1 LRAAFSSQAD
11 LMISRM
17 KSNVLVA
24 SYRSMI
30 ATLALLVLSEPTWA
44 TGDPARGATT
54 FQACAA
60 CHSTTAGEH
69 MTGPSL
75 AKIWARKA
83 GTVEGFQRY
92 SEAMKKASLVWTDQ
106 TLDKWLA
113 KPEALIPGTSMSFPG
128 LRESKA
134 RQDVIAYLKAV
145 SEAKAPATAQ
155 RGGGMMMSMQPS
167 KVDLKKAPPEGQ
179 VTGIGYCGDTYT
191 VRTADGKVEKV
202 WEFNLRL
209 KTDSG
214 PLGPEPG
221 KPVIVG
227 GGMQGDRAFVV
238 FAAPSEISAFIKP
251 DCGDRK

>member
-1 LRAAFSSQAD
+1 
-11 LMISRM
+11 MISRM
-17 KSNVLVA
+17 KSNTLSA
-24 SYRSMI
+24 SYPII
-30 ATLALLVLSEPTWA
+30 ATLALLVLSERAWGA
-44 TGDPARGATT
+44 GDPARGATT
-54 FQACAA
+54 FQACAV

-75 AKIWARKA
+75 AKIWQRKA

-92 SEAMKKASLVWTDQ
+92 SEAMKKANLVWTEQ

-113 KPEALIPGTSMSFPG
+113 NPGALMPGTSMTFPG
-128 LRESKA
+128 LGDSKA
-134 RQDVIAYLKAV
+134 REDVIAYLQAV
-145 SEAKAPATAQ
+145 SEGKAPTTAH
-155 RGGGMMMSMQPS
+155 RGGGMMMNMRPS

-179 VTGIGYCGDTYT
+179 VTGIGHCGDTYV

-209 KTDSG
+209 KTDSS
-214 PLGPEPG
+214 PLGPPPG

-238 FAAPSEISAFIKP
+238 FAMPSEISAFIKP